1 MKKIRV
7 LQFTIAETKG
17 GRTLYTLNNWKYI
30 NKEKFQFD
38 FITFNKELDFEQQ
51 LLKEGC
57 QVWHISCYPEDNR
70 EQFIKEFD
78 AVLEHG
84 YDIIHINTS
93 YWRDTIVEERAKAKG
108 IRKIIIHAHN
118 MGTGTIQSEDKDNE
132 MRKRHFEVRER
143 LTEDLATDYWACSS
157 EAAEWLYGDKI
168 SKNRIVLMK
177 TAIDINNFDFDS
189 IDRDKTRKDLGL
201 EKRFVI
207 GNVGKIVYQK
217 NHEFLIHVFYEIRK
231 TIPNAFLLIRGEG
244 ALKEC
249 IEKQIKELH
258 LEDDVK
264 IMGRTNSLGKIFS
277 AMDLFLMPS
286 RYEGFPAVLV
296 EAQASGLPCIVSDS
310 ISKETRITSLV
321 SYKPLILDK
330 WVKETEEIYGQR
342 RERKG
347 MSFELKIAGYDI
359 WNQIQK
365 IENAY
370 MENVK

>member
-177 TAIDINNFDFDS
+177 TAIDINNFDYDS

-321 SYKPLILDK
+321 SYKPLIFDE
-330 WVKETEEIYGQR
+330 WVKETEEIYKQH
-342 RERKG
+342 RERKS
-347 MSFELKIAGYDI
+347 MSFELKAAGYDI
-359 WNQIQK
+359 RDQIQK

-370 MENVK
+370 MESIK

>member
-177 TAIDINNFDFDS
+177 TAIDINNFDYDS

>member
-177 TAIDINNFDFDS
+177 TAIDINNFDYDS

-347 MSFELKIAGYDI
+347 MSF
-359 WNQIQK
+359 
-365 IENAY
+365 
-370 MENVK
+370 